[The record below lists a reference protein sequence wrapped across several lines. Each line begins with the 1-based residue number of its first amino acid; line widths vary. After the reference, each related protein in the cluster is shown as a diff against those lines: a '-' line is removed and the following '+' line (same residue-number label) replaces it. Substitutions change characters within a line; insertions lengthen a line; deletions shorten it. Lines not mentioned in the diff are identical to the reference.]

1 MSIEREIVDLP
12 GPEGSFV
19 VVTYSHTDSGNPDS
33 SARPAMIFL
42 HDVTGLTDG
51 NLAMAEAI
59 AEQGYVVA
67 APDLFHRYGRM
78 EIMPHEVPY
87 EDTLKIRVGMT
98 NAGHLADVSV
108 LVTHLRS
115 MPGVAPGPVGVLGFC
130 LGGRV
135 AWLAATGGIGAGPSV
150 LFYPT
155 RLLQPDPAVP
165 GSPAPISRADRI
177 TSPMLVLFPELDPQN
192 KPEGIATIRA
202 AIDRAGAPAESFV
215 IAGVDHGFAVPGH
228 PAHDP
233 TTGPVEWR
241 HALDFL
247 ATHLPVAQAAHD

>member
-12 GPEGSFV
+12 GPEGDFA
-19 VVTYSHTDSGNPDS
+19 VVTFRHLEGGNTEAPP
-33 SARPAMIFL
+33 RPAVIFL
-42 HDVTGLTDG
+42 HDVTGLTEG

-59 AEQGYVVA
+59 AEEGYVVA

-87 EDTLKIRVGMT
+87 EETLKIRVGMT
-98 NAGHLADVSV
+98 NAGHLADVNL
-108 LVTHLRS
+108 LVTRLQQ

-135 AWLAATGGIGAGPSV
+135 AWLAATGGTGIGPSV

-155 RLLQPDPAVP
+155 RLLQPDPAIP
-165 GSPAPISRADRI
+165 DSAAPIEAVGAI
-177 TSPMLVLFPELDPQN
+177 HSPMLILFPQLDPQN
-192 KPEGIATIRA
+192 KPEEIETIRA
-202 AIDRAGAPAESFV
+202 AINRAGVPTESFV

-233 TTGPVEWR
+233 AVGPVEWR

-247 ATHLPVAQAAHD
+247 ATHLPLASATLD